1 MDGLW
6 WTHSP
11 IKTHGCTQLDTY
23 KIHIN
28 HKKQLE
34 NLSDFAV
41 WKFFPQCEPIMC
53 LLASDAQPGS
63 VERYFEGGTHGKKET
78 TLTWV
83 YKKCLR
89 NKRYWMRKNNNL
101 FYVCLCGLRR
111 VFRCHTFCWIAEISC
126 MSDQAGSPS
135 QEASPWRVGRTA
147 DRNTQ
152 NSWIKLDSCH

>member
-11 IKTHGCTQLDTY
+11 MKTHGCTQLDTY

-78 TLTWV
+78 TLTWYIKSV
-83 YKKCLR
+83 WEIKGTE
-89 NKRYWMRKNNNL
+89 WEKNNNL

-126 MSDQAGSPS
+126 MSDQAGSQS
-135 QEASPWRVGRTA
+135 QEASPGRCSKEQGQLTETLRIA
-147 DRNTQ
+147 G
-152 NSWIKLDSCH
+152 